1 LPAEKASVH
10 VHQNEQS
17 REEVQL
23 ANGSH
28 DNQQALFKPM
38 SVRMIDQN
46 ETPARLTIVLTAK
59 KSTSI
64 GKSY

>member
-1 LPAEKASVH
+1 MTHSSLILHVVDDYGVLLVPLP
-10 VHQNEQS
+10 
-17 REEVQL
+17 EVP
-23 ANGSH
+23 S
-28 DNQQALFKPM
+28 FKTLM
-38 SVRMIDQN
+38 NMIDQN